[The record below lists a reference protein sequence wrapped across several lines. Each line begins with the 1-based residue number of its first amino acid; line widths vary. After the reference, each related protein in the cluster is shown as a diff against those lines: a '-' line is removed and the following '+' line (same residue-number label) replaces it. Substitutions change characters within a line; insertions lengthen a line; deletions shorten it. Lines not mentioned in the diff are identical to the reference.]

1 MTPTEAFTESILKL
15 GLVGSKAV
23 SFRKG
28 MINSMKILMYL
39 RDSTIKS
46 NMATED
52 GI

>member
-1 MTPTEAFTESILKL
+1 MTPTEAFTETILKL
-15 GLVGSKAV
+15 GLVGSKAA

-28 MINSMKILMYL
+28 MTNSMKILIF